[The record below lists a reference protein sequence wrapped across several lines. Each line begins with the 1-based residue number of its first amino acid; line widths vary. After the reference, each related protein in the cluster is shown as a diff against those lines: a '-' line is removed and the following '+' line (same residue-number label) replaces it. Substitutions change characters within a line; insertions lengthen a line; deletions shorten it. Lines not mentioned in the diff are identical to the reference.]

1 MERWRA
7 QIDTDLRDQ
16 QPYGEGSQSTLCIV
30 RARSRRR
37 VRNQI
42 RCMRRSSHSIEPLHR
57 VRVGCRRPGRGSK
70 RRPAPFVWHGFPR
83 SAPLVEEHQEHS
95 ALLDICTSQY
105 EWWRDHAQ
113 DEPRH
118 QVGQHSAGVRAS
130 DQFASFRRIVR
141 CLAISRGHLAS
152 RRPVGPGPS
161 WAKGMAPGSPRPLTE
176 LHRPRRRLW

>member
-16 QPYGEGSQSTLCIV
+16 QPCGEGSQSTLCIV
-30 RARSRRR
+30 HARSRQR
-37 VRNQI
+37 VRNQMHAAI
-42 RCMRRSSHSIEPLHR
+42 LPQHR
-57 VRVGCRRPGRGSK
+57 AAALSPCGVPETRERLQATSGTFCLAWLSTLRTACRA
-70 RRPAPFVWHGFPR
+70 APRTQH
-83 SAPLVEEHQEHS
+83 
-95 ALLDICTSQY
+95 ALLEICTSQY